1 VKYRTFVRIEASRRN
16 ISGRSRS
23 RQKKKMDAA
32 RVDREIGRAAGEI
45 ARVHRRDRAGHGV
58 RPVSTRPITAR
69 ASFSDFSVSLATV
82 FRKKKQSFARVD

>member
-69 ASFSDFSVSLATV
+69 ASFSDFSLSLNC
-82 FRKKKQSFARVD
+82 FPKKKG